1 MLCFDMSNISMSE
14 AYKNQVRSSR
24 KRGIDFLLT
33 FEEWR
38 DWWLIDNRWSN
49 RGRHSGQFVMARRGD
64 AGPYSIDN
72 IYLATS
78 RQNLQDIPAAVRRDS
93 VERARVTRDGHGY
106 EHLRSDVHPRRAA
119 IKSPDGEFASIELAA
134 KHYGVTGR
142 GIRYRLGRWEGWQ
155 RL

>member
-1 MLCFDMSNISMSE
+1 MAE

-38 DWWLIDNRWSN
+38 EWWLIDDRWSN
-49 RGRHSGQFVMARRGD
+49 RGRCAGQFVMARKGD

-78 RQNLQDIPAAVRRDS
+78 RQNLKDVEVVRIALS
-93 VERARVTRDGHGY
+93 STQGGA
-106 EHLRSDVHPRRAA
+106 
-119 IKSPDGEFASIELAA
+119 
-134 KHYGVTGR
+134 
-142 GIRYRLGRWEGWQ
+142 EG
-155 RL
+155 

>member
-1 MLCFDMSNISMSE
+1 MSNISMAE

-38 DWWLIDNRWSN
+38 DWWLIDDRWGN
-49 RGRHSGQFVMARRGD
+49 RGRCAGQFVMARKGD

-78 RQNLQDIPAAVRRDS
+78 RQNLKDVPKALRQQGALRM
-93 VERARVTRDGHGY
+93 VETTRASSNY
-106 EHLRSDVHPRRAA
+106 AHLRSDVHPQRRA
-119 IKSPDGEFASIELAA
+119 IRTPDREFPSIEQAA
-134 KHYGVTGR
+134 QHYGVAGHT
-142 GIRYRLGRWEGWQ
+142 IRYRLGRWEGWL